1 MLPKTGSN
9 ERDFDHIRIVRAS
22 GKDRTIQRASAPTH
36 FREESE
42 VKAAYEQVGYTPDRN
57 TKSWYRDIYE
67 FYQNNEC

>member
-1 MLPKTGSN
+1 MKKGLK
-9 ERDFDHIRIVRAS
+9 IIRAS
-22 GKDRTIQRASAPTH
+22 AKDRTIQRASAPEH

-42 VKAAYEQVGYTPDRN
+42 VKAAYEQVGYTPNRH

>member
-1 MLPKTGSN
+1 MKGETK
-9 ERDFDHIRIVRAS
+9 RTKIVRS
-22 GKDRTIQRASAPTH
+22 SEKERTIQRASVPKH

-42 VKAAYEQVGYTPDRN
+42 VQAAYEQVGYTPNRN

>member
-1 MLPKTGSN
+1 MKK
-9 ERDFDHIRIVRAS
+9 DFSHTKIVRAS
-22 GKDRTIQRASAPTH
+22 GKDRTIQRAFVPKH

-42 VKAAYEQVGYTPDRN
+42 VKAAYEQVGYTPNRN